1 MKIEEMCEY
10 LNDFG
15 ILSIKNTPL
24 FLSIYSGLIG
34 GDEQNKNNSRKN
46 NNLENNKLTIILF
59 AFLKKI
65 ISNDKELYELCSN
78 IINTHS
84 KNKIIKQYQGIC
96 FLNKV
101 IFYQIKNRFN
111 HFLFLLFKRKYPK
124 RKYFPY
130 NPLYAAKSSSRINDI
145 NPNISLT
152 NTNTRRKNNFLNL
165 NEENSL
171 SYFSNKNNNKHY
183 NKIVFN
189 TGSDELNKSEN
200 LINKHNIIHPKIIKP
215 DLVEKIN
222 NKRKEIS
229 MNNMKKKLYDA
240 QIRINNYENIIPIS
254 RKNRQKEMKSREEED
269 YYNKL
274 KEDKIYQ
281 KLTEKELDSNNI
293 LDRLYRKE
301 IIKKQELKMKEKEN
315 KKRDKSPI
323 DWDKVNSLN
332 SKKKYLNININSQ
345 DINSIKE
352 IINKPQKNF
361 GSSREMFSFGNP
373 TNNDKIKFNQ
383 NNMDDKNKIDY
394 NDFIKNKKK
403 ILELNKNDKEMNL
416 NNDDQNDNE
425 DEYEDNNNKNIK
437 NNNYLNLKQLDENEI
452 EENLNKN
459 ERHEFEYNINEKN
472 QVKNQPQFIEKYT
485 FGKVSTQNNDNKLPK
500 KENIDINE
508 ENEIEMIPQSDL
520 NNLEEN
526 QNERNN
532 NFPQKF
538 GNENNREEYQGNEE
552 EQNEEEIIY
561 NNNNPLPNEQN
572 VYQYENNNEE
582 EGEEEYDNEEYELE
596 NEEIEYDINDINNN
610 TEKEKDLNLNHKNET
625 EKMGNENINYAEL
638 LGENIDEY
646 LDDEDKEK

>member
-34 GDEQNKNNSRKN
+34 NNKQYKNNSRKN
-46 NNLENNKLTIILF
+46 NNIENNKLTIILF

-215 DLVEKIN
+215 DLVEKMN
-222 NKRKEIS
+222 NKKKEIS

-254 RKNRQKEMKSREEED
+254 RRNRQKEMKSREEED

-301 IIKKQELKMKEKEN
+301 LIKKQELKMKEKEN

-383 NNMDDKNKIDY
+383 NNMDNKNKIDY

-459 ERHEFEYNINEKN
+459 EGNEYEFNINEKN
-472 QVKNQPQFIEKYT
+472 QNKNRPQLSEKYT
-485 FGKVSTQNNDNKLPK
+485 FGKVSTQKNDNKLPNEK
-500 KENIDINE
+500 NNNIEE
-508 ENEIEMIPQSDL
+508 ENEMEMLPQNDF

-526 QNERNN
+526 KNGKNN
-532 NFPQKF
+532 NFSPKF
-538 GNENNREEYQGNEE
+538 ENENNEGEYQGNEE
-552 EQNEEEIIY
+552 GQNQEEEIIY
-561 NNNNPLPNEQN
+561 NNNPLPNEEN
-572 VYQYENNNEE
+572 DYQYENNNED
-582 EGEEEYDNEEYELE
+582 EGEEEYGNEEYELE
-596 NEEIEYDINDINNN
+596 NEEIEYDINNNI
-610 TEKEKDLNLNHKNET
+610 EKEKDLNLNHNNENEKNP
-625 EKMGNENINYAEL
+625 NENINYEEL
-638 LGENIDEY
+638 LVDNIDEY
-646 LDDEDKEK
+646 LDEEDKQK

>member
-34 GDEQNKNNSRKN
+34 NNKQNKNNSRKN

-215 DLVEKIN
+215 DLVEKMN
-222 NKRKEIS
+222 NKKKEIS

-254 RKNRQKEMKSREEED
+254 RRNRQKEMKSREEED

-301 IIKKQELKMKEKEN
+301 IIKKTRIK
-315 KKRDKSPI
+315 KKRKR
-323 DWDKVNSLN
+323 
-332 SKKKYLNININSQ
+332 KKK
-345 DINSIKE
+345 KE
-352 IINKPQKNF
+352 
-361 GSSREMFSFGNP
+361 
-373 TNNDKIKFNQ
+373 
-383 NNMDDKNKIDY
+383 
-394 NDFIKNKKK
+394 
-403 ILELNKNDKEMNL
+403 
-416 NNDDQNDNE
+416 
-425 DEYEDNNNKNIK
+425 
-437 NNNYLNLKQLDENEI
+437 
-452 EENLNKN
+452 
-459 ERHEFEYNINEKN
+459 
-472 QVKNQPQFIEKYT
+472 
-485 FGKVSTQNNDNKLPK
+485 
-500 KENIDINE
+500 
-508 ENEIEMIPQSDL
+508 
-520 NNLEEN
+520 
-526 QNERNN
+526 
-532 NFPQKF
+532 
-538 GNENNREEYQGNEE
+538 
-552 EQNEEEIIY
+552 
-561 NNNNPLPNEQN
+561 
-572 VYQYENNNEE
+572 
-582 EGEEEYDNEEYELE
+582 
-596 NEEIEYDINDINNN
+596 
-610 TEKEKDLNLNHKNET
+610 
-625 EKMGNENINYAEL
+625 
-638 LGENIDEY
+638 
-646 LDDEDKEK
+646 

>member
-1 MKIEEMCEY
+1 MKIEEICQY
-10 LNDFG
+10 LNELG

-34 GDEQNKNNSRKN
+34 NNKQYKNNSRKN
-46 NNLENNKLTIILF
+46 NNIENNKLTIILF

-383 NNMDDKNKIDY
+383 NNMDNKNKIDY

-459 ERHEFEYNINEKN
+459 EGNEYEFNINEKN
-472 QVKNQPQFIEKYT
+472 QNKNRPQLSEKYT
-485 FGKVSTQNNDNKLPK
+485 FGKVSTQKNDNKLPNEK
-500 KENIDINE
+500 NNNIEE
-508 ENEIEMIPQSDL
+508 ENEMEMLPQNDF

-526 QNERNN
+526 KNGKNN
-532 NFPQKF
+532 NFSPKF
-538 GNENNREEYQGNEE
+538 ENENNEGEYQGNEE
-552 EQNEEEIIY
+552 EQNQEEEIIY
-561 NNNNPLPNEQN
+561 NNNPLPNEEN
-572 VYQYENNNEE
+572 DYQYENNNED
-582 EGEEEYDNEEYELE
+582 EGEEEYGNEEYELE
-596 NEEIEYDINDINNN
+596 NEEIEYDINNNI
-610 TEKEKDLNLNHKNET
+610 EKEKDLNLNHNNENEKNP
-625 EKMGNENINYAEL
+625 NENINYEEL
-638 LGENIDEY
+638 LVDNIDEY
-646 LDDEDKEK
+646 LDEEDKQK